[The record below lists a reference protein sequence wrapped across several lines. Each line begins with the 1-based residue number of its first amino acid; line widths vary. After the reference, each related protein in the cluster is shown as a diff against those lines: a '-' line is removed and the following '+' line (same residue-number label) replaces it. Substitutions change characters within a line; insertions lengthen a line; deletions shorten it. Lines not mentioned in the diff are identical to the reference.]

1 MKHFLCIALFACAAS
16 SALAQQEGPQVIE
29 TSEAVVPAIA
39 AATPVASDALAD
51 TDTLTDTMSVSVGEV
66 LSRLETG
73 IASWYG
79 GRFHGRKTASGEAF
93 DMNALT
99 AAHRK
104 LPFGS
109 WVRVRNL
116 VNGRSVDV
124 RINDRGPYIKR
135 RIIDLSRAAAQALGV
150 GSGGTREVAIHV
162 LTEAERFATPF
173 DASPLTSAGNS
184 IDLK

>member
-1 MKHFLCIALFACAAS
+1 MKHFLCIALLACAAS

-29 TSEAVVPAIA
+29 TSEAVAAAIA
-39 AATPVASDALAD
+39 EATPLASETATA
-51 TDTLTDTMSVSVGEV
+51 TATATVGEV

-124 RINDRGPYIKR
+124 RINDRGPYIKQR
-135 RIIDLSRAAAQALGV
+135 VIDLSRAAAQALGV
-150 GSGGTREVAIHV
+150 GGTRQVEIT
-162 LTEAERFATPF
+162 LLEKLR
-173 DASPLTSAGNS
+173 
-184 IDLK
+184 

>member
-1 MKHFLCIALFACAAS
+1 VNRWLAAAVLACACS
-16 SALAQQEGPQVIE
+16 CALAQEEAPVADSTAAVE
-29 TSEAVVPAIA
+29 TAIA
-39 AATPVASDALAD
+39 PAAAAAGGSESEGDSGT
-51 TDTLTDTMSVSVGEV
+51 

-79 GRFHGRKTASGEAF
+79 NRFNGRKTASGERYDMHAF
-93 DMNALT
+93 T
-99 AAHRK
+99 AAHPR

-135 RIIDLSRAAAQALGV
+135 RIIDLSRAAAQALGLA
-150 GSGGTREVAIHV
+150 GDGTRQVAIRV
-162 LTEAERFATPF
+162 LTEAERLA
-173 DASPLTSAGNS
+173 N
-184 IDLK
+184 

>member
-1 MKHFLCIALFACAAS
+1 MKHFLCIALLACAAS

-29 TSEAVVPAIA
+29 TSEAVAAAIA
-39 AATPVASDALAD
+39 EANPLASETATPTTTV
-51 TDTLTDTMSVSVGEV
+51 TVGEV
-66 LSRLETG
+66 LARLETG

-93 DMNALT
+93 NMDALT
-99 AAHRK
+99 AAHPK

-116 VNGRSVDV
+116 GNGRSVDV

-135 RIIDLSRAAAQALGV
+135 RIIDLSRAAARALGV
-150 GSGGTREVAIHV
+150 EGTHQVEISLLDQR
-162 LTEAERFATPF
+162 R
-173 DASPLTSAGNS
+173 
-184 IDLK
+184 

>member
-1 MKHFLCIALFACAAS
+1 MKQLLCIALLACAAS
-16 SALAQQEGPQVIE
+16 SALAQQEGPEVIE
-29 TSEAVVPAIA
+29 TSEAVAAAIA
-39 AATPVASDALAD
+39 AATPLASETTTATA
-51 TDTLTDTMSVSVGEV
+51 TAIATGTVGEV

-124 RINDRGPYIKR
+124 RINDRGPYIKQR
-135 RIIDLSRAAAQALGV
+135 VIDLSRAAAQALGV
-150 GSGGTREVAIHV
+150 GGTRQVEIT
-162 LTEAERFATPF
+162 LLEKLR
-173 DASPLTSAGNS
+173 
-184 IDLK
+184 

>member
-1 MKHFLCIALFACAAS
+1 MKHFLCIALLACAAS

-29 TSEAVVPAIA
+29 TSEAVAPAVA
-39 AATPVASDALAD
+39 AATPVAFDALAD
-51 TDTLTDTMSVSVGEV
+51 TDTDTDTRTDTMSVTVGEV

-93 DMNALT
+93 NMDALT
-99 AAHRK
+99 AAHPK

-116 VNGRSVDV
+116 GNGRSVDV

-135 RIIDLSRAAAQALGV
+135 RIIDLSRAAARALGV
-150 GSGGTREVAIHV
+150 QGTHQVEISLLDR
-162 LTEAERFATPF
+162 RR
-173 DASPLTSAGNS
+173 
-184 IDLK
+184 

>member
-1 MKHFLCIALFACAAS
+1 MKHFLCIALLACAAS

-39 AATPVASDALAD
+39 AATPIASDALAD
-51 TDTLTDTMSVSVGEV
+51 TDTLTDTMSMSVGEV

-93 DMNALT
+93 NMDALT
-99 AAHRK
+99 AAHPK

-116 VNGRSVDV
+116 GNGRSVDV

-135 RIIDLSRAAAQALGV
+135 RIIDLSRAAARALGV
-150 GSGGTREVAIHV
+150 QGTNQVEISLLDR
-162 LTEAERFATPF
+162 RR
-173 DASPLTSAGNS
+173 
-184 IDLK
+184 

>member
-1 MKHFLCIALFACAAS
+1 MKHFLCIALLACAAS

-29 TSEAVVPAIA
+29 TSEAVAAAIA
-39 AATPVASDALAD
+39 EATPLASETATA
-51 TDTLTDTMSVSVGEV
+51 TVTVGEV
-66 LSRLETG
+66 LARLETG

-93 DMNALT
+93 NMDALT
-99 AAHRK
+99 AAHRN

-116 VNGRSVDV
+116 GNGRSVDV

-135 RIIDLSRAAAQALGV
+135 RIIDLSRAAARALGV
-150 GSGGTREVAIHV
+150 EGTHQVEISLLDQR
-162 LTEAERFATPF
+162 R
-173 DASPLTSAGNS
+173 
-184 IDLK
+184 